1 MNLYRR
7 TRVLLVDD
15 DPAVRDA
22 YRSVFAAQKDFVLAG
37 EARNGQE
44 GVNCYATLEPDVVLM
59 DLQMPVVSGVEATKQ
74 ICGRWLDAC
83 VVVLTTFTSR
93 EHVVSA
99 LRAGAAGYLLKNTKP
114 PQLMAGLYNA
124 MEGNMPLSATV
135 RRQLVA
141 TISTPEMIARDPVD
155 IGLTPRE
162 RELLRWLAQRFTNH
176 QIALHMYISEG
187 SVKQYLNHIGA
198 KMQVTSR
205 TQILITA
212 IQMNL
217 VNPYET
223 KPETLQTRA

>member
-83 VVVLTTFTSR
+83 VVV
-93 EHVVSA
+93 
-99 LRAGAAGYLLKNTKP
+99 
-114 PQLMAGLYNA
+114 
-124 MEGNMPLSATV
+124 
-135 RRQLVA
+135 
-141 TISTPEMIARDPVD
+141 
-155 IGLTPRE
+155 
-162 RELLRWLAQRFTNH
+162 
-176 QIALHMYISEG
+176 
-187 SVKQYLNHIGA
+187 
-198 KMQVTSR
+198 
-205 TQILITA
+205 
-212 IQMNL
+212 
-217 VNPYET
+217 
-223 KPETLQTRA
+223 